1 MLEHEQTVCT
11 MLLPTKPLKGKLD
24 YKKLLIELECWCT
37 KKRVVGMVTIRNPLK
52 GELDYKIATNAGIL
66 SGEDPKAGT
75 TSVSPRPEGPS
86 SRAGVEGPDPNLG
99 GYTKQG
105 REKQRQ
111 AEQTKR
117 EAERG

>member
-1 MLEHEQTVCT
+1 
-11 MLLPTKPLKGKLD
+11 
-24 YKKLLIELECWCT
+24 
-37 KKRVVGMVTIRNPLK
+37 MVTIRNPLK

-66 SGEDPKAGT
+66 SREDPKAGK
-75 TSVSPRPEGPS
+75 TSVSPRPEVDG
-86 SRAGVEGPDPNLG
+86 GGGEGPDPNLG

>member
-24 YKKLLIELECWCT
+24 YKTLLIGLVCWCT
-37 KKRVVGMVTIRNPLK
+37 KKRVVGMVTIRNTLK
-52 GELDYKIATNAGIL
+52 GELDYKIATNAGIQ
-66 SGEDPKAGT
+66 SGEEPKAGK
-75 TSVSPRPEGPS
+75 TSVSPRPEVKG
-86 SRAGVEGPDPNLG
+86 GEEGPDPNLG
-99 GYTKQG
+99 GYTKQR